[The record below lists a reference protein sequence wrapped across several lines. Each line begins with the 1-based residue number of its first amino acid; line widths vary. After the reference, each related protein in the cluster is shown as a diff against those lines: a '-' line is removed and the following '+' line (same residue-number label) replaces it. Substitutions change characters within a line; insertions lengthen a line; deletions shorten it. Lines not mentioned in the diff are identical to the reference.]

1 MIRTVVYS
9 MQRWADNTLLSA
21 VWLLP
26 PCRFMVSTSCVVV
39 YSTQRRVDST
49 SFRQIVITTL
59 LLCATL
65 LLYSLDDS
73 RSYLFYSVSSEWY
86 FFCCRALYFQVLY
99 GHLAISC
106 NSTVVWSRCL
116 A

>member
-39 YSTQRRVDST
+39 YSTQRRVGGT
-49 SFRQIVITTL
+49 SFRRIVATTL
-59 LLCATL
+59 LLRATMPH
-65 LLYSLDDS
+65 YSLDDS
-73 RSYLFYSVSSEWY
+73 HSCLFYA
-86 FFCCRALYFQVLY
+86 AL
-99 GHLAISC
+99 GG
-106 NSTVVWSRCL
+106 
-116 A
+116 